1 MVKTCRTSDA
11 GHSEV
16 RKFTSKWMPLSLSL
30 SLKDRV
36 GEMMMR
42 KQDTTEEEWQ
52 KAVAAIDNADVTAE
66 LSPDSD
72 ILSLSLTFSLLTADD
87 KKIISDKITLITL
100 KINL

>member
-1 MVKTCRTSDA
+1 
-11 GHSEV
+11 
-16 RKFTSKWMPLSLSL
+16 MPLSLSL

>member
-1 MVKTCRTSDA
+1 
-11 GHSEV
+11 
-16 RKFTSKWMPLSLSL
+16 
-30 SLKDRV
+30 
-36 GEMMMR
+36 MR

>member
-1 MVKTCRTSDA
+1 
-11 GHSEV
+11 
-16 RKFTSKWMPLSLSL
+16 MPLSLSL

-72 ILSLSLTFSLLTADD
+72 ILSLSLTISLLTADD
-87 KKIISDKITLITL
+87 KKIISDKITLTTL

>member
-1 MVKTCRTSDA
+1 
-11 GHSEV
+11 
-16 RKFTSKWMPLSLSL
+16 
-30 SLKDRV
+30 
-36 GEMMMR
+36 MR

-87 KKIISDKITLITL
+87 KKIISDKITLTTL